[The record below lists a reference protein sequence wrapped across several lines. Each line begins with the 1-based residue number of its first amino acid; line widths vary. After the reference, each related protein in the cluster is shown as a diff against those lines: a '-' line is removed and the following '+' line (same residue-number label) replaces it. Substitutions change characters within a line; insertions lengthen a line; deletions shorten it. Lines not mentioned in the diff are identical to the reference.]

1 MKDLGQFLISTGLRK
16 QNYFIIDKIGND
28 KKKYLAKRRK
38 LWENLNV
45 GEKVLVLAKKIK
57 KRSVP
62 GKFRK

>member
-1 MKDLGQFLISTGLRK
+1 MHRIEKTKLLHNR
-16 QNYFIIDKIGND
+16 QNRHD